1 MLRRWKLVNG
11 SFSCTYTRHLKKCP
25 WAYRSAVT
33 PHVKATL
40 NLSYDFLRLYINAF
54 AFQATLNR
62 AVDRARQSSSS
73 SAVRGAL
80 FPNVAGSPDARFIYE
95 SIDAASSLLETLNS
109 YIDPVSGLRY
119 MPLKYY
125 LYVIYAAVFLYKV
138 STQELCEQ
146 EGCLITCSGTNIR
159 CFVYRSLRRRPPQ
172 YQSYDRSPSTL
183 SNWSQQPRS
192 SLCSPSLSPL
202 AQITRT
208 K

>member
-1 MLRRWKLVNG
+1 MISLQCYGGGSWSTVVSAARTLDTGKWLV
-11 SFSCTYTRHLKKCP
+11 SLQ
-25 WAYRSAVT
+25 SAVT

-138 STQELCEQ
+138 ST
-146 EGCLITCSGTNIR
+146 
-159 CFVYRSLRRRPPQ
+159 P
-172 YQSYDRSPSTL
+172 
-183 SNWSQQPRS
+183 
-192 SLCSPSLSPL
+192 
-202 AQITRT
+202 
-208 K
+208 